1 MTASFKNN
9 KKPATTTFIPEN
21 NKFTLTLI
29 EATTAVTS
37 TGKWDKSFPSESV
50 FAHANTPKAV
60 DIRELKITNLP
71 TKIIISGLHWPSP
84 ESTPI
89 YTLIENIL
97 HKKSK
102 VEVLDLSN
110 HEFDQP
116 SLLILEKAIQDLLST
131 KNQHL
136 KKIIL
141 SLNQAAMNETLHT
154 KFKNLKSP
162 TFEIVFINTTPTL
175 QNKK

>member
-1 MTASFKNN
+1 MTASFKGN
-9 KKPATTTFIPEN
+9 KKSETTTFIPEH
-21 NKFTLTLI
+21 NKFILTLI

-50 FAHANTPKAV
+50 FARANTPKAA

-71 TKIIISGLHWPSP
+71 TKILISGLRWPSP
-84 ESTPI
+84 ESTPL

-97 HKKSK
+97 HKNSK

-110 HEFDQP
+110 HEFDEP
-116 SLLILEKAIQDLLST
+116 SLLILEKAIQDLFPT

-141 SLNQAAMNETLHT
+141 SLNQLAMKETLYT
-154 KFKNLKSP
+154 KFKCLKSP